1 MDNKTLKDINMLANL
16 KQSISN
22 LLSKLP
28 PSLAA
33 SLHVTGGIILG
44 YLGHPFINIAI
55 DAIKVFSKIF

>member
-1 MDNKTLKDINMLANL
+1 MLANL